1 LETKDAWVSGLSG
14 LTLKN
19 VEASLWQGDA
29 ESQACLGRQQGEML
43 FTHFGLTGPIILTLS
58 RDYPLNKTK
67 PVFIK
72 IDLKPALSFEVLD
85 KRLQRDFEKYQK
97 KQLKNALSDLLP
109 RAMIPILIEA
119 AGLDGETWIS
129 ELTRQARNQLVT
141 TLKGLT
147 VSVKGTRPMAEAII
161 TVGGIEL
168 KEIDPKTMASKRAN
182 GLYFVGEMLDVDG
195 YTGGYNLQAAFST
208 GWTAGEA
215 AAEFVANLRKK

>member
-1 LETKDAWVSGLSG
+1 
-14 LTLKN
+14 
-19 VEASLWQGDA
+19 
-29 ESQACLGRQQGEML
+29 M
-43 FTHFGLTGPIILTLS
+43 
-58 RDYPLNKTK
+58 
-67 PVFIK
+67 
-72 IDLKPALSFEVLD
+72 LD

-182 GLYFVGEMLDVDG
+182 GLYFAGEMLDVDG